1 MAYVKI
7 SDPNIIDLNAIHN
20 IINVVNQH
28 SDTLNTLTNN
38 FGANNNTSSSADYAA
53 AATRHL
59 FDSANQMVL
68 YGRDYFSVA
77 DNSHA
82 STTPAGLIY
91 FKTIKFSD
99 NGVTLPPFT
108 TAAPLVYITTHTGN
122 TSSTSGYSTTFA
134 DCIAH
139 VYNITASQFNVRLF
153 FPDNTT
159 SITGSQKIYINWMA
173 IGPKNR

>member
-68 YGRDYFSVA
+68 YGRDYFDST
-77 DNSHA
+77 STGHA
-82 STTPAGLIY
+82 STNPTGRIY
-91 FKTIKFSD
+91 YKTINFSE
-99 NGVTLPPFT
+99 GGTTLPPFT
-108 TAAPLVYITTHTGN
+108 TAAPLVYLTVHTGN
-122 TSSTSGYSTTFA
+122 TSSSAYSTTFA

-139 VYNITASQFNVRLF
+139 VYNITSTSFNVRLF
-153 FPDNTT
+153 FNNTAT
-159 SITGSQKIYINWMA
+159 TITGAQKIYINWMA
-173 IGPKNR
+173 IGPKNK